1 MADIPASAY
10 TAASEKPLIPWM
22 LSFLRPH
29 RRRVT
34 LLALIMLAEILLGV
48 LQPWPF
54 AWVID
59 HVLSGKPFS
68 SAHVQAFVTAV
79 THDNKT
85 ALLVAVVLTGVVL
98 QIVNQFVSAYGTQ
111 VQVDTG
117 QRMVY
122 DLRYRL
128 FNHLQALGL
137 HHHVTTSTSD
147 AVYRVDVDAYSIENL
162 VISGIFPLANA
173 VTTLAVMFTILAYWS
188 LTIALLSLTV
198 VPFLYLCLRYYT
210 KTLVNREERVK
221 ELESKLLERL
231 YETFSAMRLV
241 KSFAREPFEADRYA
255 VAGEQTMGARIAIT
269 WQQSMFSVVVST
281 ITILGTG
288 LILVVGGSQVLNGH
302 LSIGILVVVV
312 NYLSAVYGPLSSI
325 AHTTG
330 QLQGAI
336 AGAKRVR
343 AMFAL
348 TPETVD
354 APGAIEA
361 TEILGDV
368 RFEKVS
374 FTYPDG
380 KDVLHEIDFT
390 AKPGEMVAL
399 VGLTGA
405 GKTTLV
411 SLIPRFYDTTSGR
424 VVLDG
429 RDVRQYKVR
438 SLREKIAIVLQDPL
452 LFQGTIA
459 DNLRYGRLDATRE
472 EIVEAAKAAHA
483 HEFVSRLPKGYDTD
497 VAQAGGSL
505 SGGERQRL
513 SIARAVIKNAPI
525 LILDEPTSSLDSIS
539 EEIVFAALRRLRAGR
554 TTIVIAHRLST
565 VRDADCILVLD
576 GGRISAK
583 GRHDELLRTSELYR
597 RMCARLSVG
606 KSLDDPETVDELI
619 EAAKR

>member
-1 MADIPASAY
+1 MAETNARPIV
-10 TAASEKPLIPWM
+10 PWM
-22 LSFLRPH
+22 LSFLGPH
-29 RRRVT
+29 RGRVT
-34 LLALIMLAEILLGV
+34 LLAVLLLAEIALGA

-54 AWVID
+54 AIAID
-59 HVLSGKPFS
+59 YVLGGKTFENAS
-68 SAHVQAFVTAV
+68 VQAFLDSY
-79 THDNKT
+79 THGQKYE
-85 ALLVAVVLTGVVL
+85 LLIIVVVAGVVL
-98 QIVNQFVSAYGTQ
+98 QIINQFVSAYGTQ

-137 HHHVTTSTSD
+137 HHHITTSTSD
-147 AVYRVDVDAYSIENL
+147 AVYRVDIDAYAIENL
-162 VISGIFPLANA
+162 VMSGIFPLATA
-173 VTTLAVMFTILAYWS
+173 VTTLIVMFAILAYKD

-198 VPFLYLCLRYYT
+198 VPFLYFCLRYYT
-210 KTLVNREERVK
+210 ATLVNREERVK
-221 ELESKLLERL
+221 ELESKLLDRL

-241 KSFAREPFEADRYA
+241 KSFAREPYEADRYA
-255 VAGEQTMGARIAIT
+255 AAGDRTMQARISIT
-269 WQQSMFSVVVST
+269 WQQSLFSVAVST

-288 LILVVGGSQVLNGH
+288 LIIIVGGVHVMRGQ
-302 LSIGILVVVV
+302 LSVGALTVVVA
-312 NYLSAVYGPLSSI
+312 YLGAVYGPLSSI

-330 QLQGAI
+330 QLQAAI
-336 AGAKRVR
+336 AGARRVR

-354 APGAIEA
+354 APDAIDA
-361 TEILGDV
+361 SAVTGDI
-368 RFEKVS
+368 RFENVG
-374 FTYPDG
+374 FDYPDG
-380 KDVLHEIDFT
+380 TKVLHDIDFT

-411 SLIPRFYDTTSGR
+411 SLIPRFYNATAGR
-424 VVLDG
+424 VVIDG
-429 RDVRQYKVR
+429 VDVRQYRVR
-438 SLREKIAIVLQDPL
+438 SLREKIAIVLQDPV
-452 LFQGTIA
+452 LFQGTIR
-459 DNLRYGRLDATRE
+459 DNLRYGRLDATQE
-472 EIVEAAKAAHA
+472 DIEQAARAAHA
-483 HEFVSRLPKGYDTD
+483 HEFISRLPKGYDTEI
-497 VAQAGGSL
+497 AEAGGSL

-513 SIARAVIKNAPI
+513 SVARAIIKNAPI
-525 LILDEPTSSLDSIS
+525 LILDEPTSSLDAIS

-576 GGRISAK
+576 GGRIAAK
-583 GRHDELLRTSELYR
+583 GRHEELLQSSQLYR

-606 KSLDDPETVDELI
+606 RSLDEPETVDELI